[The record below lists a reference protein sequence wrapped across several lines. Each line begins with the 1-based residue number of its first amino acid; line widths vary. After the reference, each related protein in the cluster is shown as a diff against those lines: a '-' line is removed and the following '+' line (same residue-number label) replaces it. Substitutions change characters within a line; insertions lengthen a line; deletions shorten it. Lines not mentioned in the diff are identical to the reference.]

1 MVLKFKEYI
10 SYIKQK
16 KTKKNWA
23 LLKVPAWKKRI
34 LLSVLPTH

>member
-10 SYIKQK
+10 SYIKQ
-16 KTKKNWA
+16 KKNWA